1 MNCNHC
7 YICVNFVKDR
17 CLVIHYI
24 QTCRSMT
31 GDFKNS
37 ADEVDSTNY
46 KSYME
51 HQKIKL
57 EAGQLVLTNPR
68 GEFKCPFCSSKTFK
82 VANRASLQKH
92 ALSLRGDAK
101 TIKGRAEHLALAH
114 YMVGPNLPPIG
125 QRSQKKRKF
134 Y

>member
-1 MNCNHC
+1 MWQ
-7 YICVNFVKDR
+7 YD
-17 CLVIHYI
+17 
-24 QTCRSMT
+24 S
-31 GDFKNS
+31 GDSKNS
-37 ADEVDSTNY
+37 ADEVDGTNY
-46 KSYME
+46 KSYMQ

-68 GEFKCPFCSSKTFK
+68 GEFKCPFSSSKTFK
-82 VANRASLQKH
+82 VENRASLEMH